1 MITNCNIEDVML
13 QQLKKLLFFIAI
25 TICIADDPE
34 GLLSQGKTQ
43 LEAGEIQNAETS
55 FNAALAID
63 QSFAPALQALSKL
76 NLHKGDLTK
85 ANDYSNKAVKI
96 GGEDFRDWANQIA
109 DIVQN
114 MPRANK
120 LGKSSEAIPIYNSII
135 ENHPYYS
142 DAYFYLGY
150 NYYKNN
156 DMRTASINFSK
167 VLEIYPNHK
176 NARTMFGNI
185 TKSILI
191 AGNKAYKRGDL
202 DGARTNYLK
211 AIEYDPKYFK
221 PYYQLGVLEKTSG
234 NSNQAEKYL
243 LKAIELDSI
252 SYKSWF
258 ILGAVYELDNK
269 NDKAIE
275 CYKKAITI
283 KYDYEKAY
291 GNLGKLLY
299 QVNQNYEEAES
310 VLKEVTQIAPDYAN
324 GFFHL
329 GMVYKIQGIALKN
342 DLDAS
347 GTEDKSAYSSM
358 KKILFKA
365 IDNLDNSVQL
375 DNSNYDRYNHLAEL
389 CIAVEDWDK
398 AIECSQKSIDLK
410 ERPQSNGSAY
420 FNWGMAVLKKSKN
433 RNKNRALALFEKAK
447 KDRSWRKAAEFQIV
461 ELKKEK

>member
-1 MITNCNIEDVML
+1 MML
-13 QQLKKLLFFIAI
+13 QQLKRLLFFIAI

-34 GLLSQGKTQ
+34 GLLIQGKTQ
-43 LEAGEIQNAETS
+43 LEAGDIQSAEAS
-55 FNAALAID
+55 FNAALDID

-76 NLHKGDLTK
+76 NLHKGDIKK
-85 ANDYSNKAVKI
+85 ANDYSNKAVQI
-96 GGEDFRDWANQIA
+96 GGEDFRDWSNQI
-109 DIVQN
+109 IEIGQN
-114 MPRANK
+114 MPRARK
-120 LGKSSEAIPIYNSII
+120 LGKSSEAVPIYNLII

-150 NYYKNN
+150 HYFVNN
-156 DMRTASINFSK
+156 EIKKASNNFSK
-167 VLEIYPNHK
+167 ALEIYPEHK
-176 NARTMFGNI
+176 NAKKYANNI
-185 TKSILI
+185 TVKILN
-191 AGNKAYKRGDL
+191 AGNKAYRRGNL
-202 DGARTNYLK
+202 DQARAKYLE
-211 AIEYDPKYFK
+211 ALEYDPRFIRS
-221 PYYQLGVLEKTSG
+221 YYQLGVLEKFAG
-234 NSNQAEKYL
+234 NSSQAEKYL
-243 LKAIELDSI
+243 NQAIELDPE

-258 ILGAVYELDNK
+258 VLGAVYEVDNK
-269 NDKAIE
+269 NDKAVE
-275 CYKKAITI
+275 CYKKTISI

-299 QVNQNYEEAES
+299 TNYNNYEEAES

-347 GTEDKSAYSSM
+347 GTEDKGAYSSM

-389 CIAVEDWDK
+389 YIAVEDWDK

-420 FNWGMAVLKKSKN
+420 FYWGMDVLKKSKN
-433 RNKNRALALFEKAK
+433 RNKNRAIALFEKAK
-447 KDRSWRKAAEFQIV
+447 RDRNWRKAAEFEIV
-461 ELKKEK
+461 ELRKEK

>member
-1 MITNCNIEDVML
+1 MFFSRYTTI
-13 QQLKKLLFFIAI
+13 LLLSTLVFGQ
-25 TICIADDPE
+25 DPE
-34 GLLSQGKTQ
+34 ALLN
-43 LEAGEIQNAETS
+43 EGESMLSSGDVSGAES
-55 FNAALAID
+55 LFNSALKVD
-63 QSFAPALQALSKL
+63 PSFAPALQALSKL
-76 NLHKGDLTK
+76 NLHKGDLKK
-85 ANDYSNKAVKI
+85 ANEYSNQAVQI
-96 GGEDFRDWANQIA
+96 GGEDYRKWANQIA
-109 DIVQN
+109 DIGQN

-120 LGKSSEAIPIYNSII
+120 LGKSSEAVPIYNSII

-150 NYYKNN
+150 HYYRNGEIKKASNN
-156 DMRTASINFSK
+156 FLKT
-167 VLEIYPNHK
+167 LEIYPEHK
-176 NARTMFGNI
+176 NSNKMLNNI
-185 TKSILI
+185 TVKIYN
-191 AGNKAYKRGDL
+191 AGNQSYKRGNL
-202 DGARTNYLK
+202 DQARNKYLE
-211 AIEYDPKYFK
+211 ALEYDPNFIKS
-221 PYYQLGVLEKTSG
+221 YYQLGVLEKFAG
-234 NSNQAEKYL
+234 NGSQAEKYL
-243 LKAIELDSI
+243 NQAIELDAD
-252 SYKSWF
+252 SYQSWF
-258 ILGAVYELDNK
+258 VLGAVYELDNK

-275 CYKKAITI
+275 CYRNAISI

-299 QVNQNYEEAES
+299 TIYNNYEEAES

-342 DLDAS
+342 DLDES
-347 GTEDKSAYSSM
+347 GSEDKSAYSSM

-420 FNWGMAVLKKSKN
+420 FYWGMAVLKKSKN
-433 RNKNRALALFEKAK
+433 RNKNRALSLFEKAK
-447 KDRSWRKAAEFQIV
+447 KDRNWRQAAEFEIV
-461 ELKKEK
+461 ELRKEK